1 MATGKAIHGALK
13 EIDAH
18 TTSKNPQNSIESL
31 SVADYCM
38 NINRTSWHI
47 LTMSAEKRWTLKWK
61 YEMAEM

>member
-31 SVADYCM
+31 SVADYYM
-38 NINRTSWHI
+38 SINRTSWHI
-47 LTMSAEKRWTLKWK
+47 LTMSAKNEVNTKMKI
-61 YEMAEM
+61 